1 MKQQLVGLAFCSI
14 LLLQGCIEKK
24 NEAKFDEAPSICPVD
39 LKSESPKESIDRFLA
54 GMEIQ
59 LLPLE
64 SGDDILFKGSGST
77 IHLDG
82 DDIFLLDASQQ
93 TIFRFGRDGKF
104 KNKIFRKGQGA
115 EEYNVLFNIAL
126 SDNKIY
132 GLDNM
137 KIQLYDYE
145 GHYIKTIP
153 LKNNGRQ
160 IAVTKDGTIAVAS
173 NYIQPYQLTVYHP
186 DGTVFEYLP
195 SNKNLLKQQISQST
209 YHSLKRYGDR
219 ILLTNYFDP
228 SIYQL
233 EDTVSVFATLDFK
246 GMNIPSDMFSGA
258 DEEIANRFR
267 EYREGDKAIL
277 SFDRL
282 TVTDDWVVFAP
293 SLIWDPCVVYYNR
306 KSDTYLL
313 NKNWGQPYDLF
324 FGGYRAPDGYDEK
337 SGEFYQLVNAVE
349 LKEVVEE
356 IAKKKPNYQDDYP
369 FLKNV
374 DVSQIDDNTND
385 WIVFFKLQS

>member
-1 MKQQLVGLAFCSI
+1 MKCQLISLTFCGLLS
-14 LLLQGCIEKK
+14 LQGCVEKEVK
-24 NEAKFDEAPSICPVD
+24 MDEGASIYQVN
-39 LKSESPKESIDRFLA
+39 LESESPKESIDRFLA
-54 GMEIQ
+54 GMEIR

-64 SGDDILFKGSGST
+64 SGDSILFKGSGST
-77 IHLDG
+77 IHLAD
-82 DDIFLLDASQQ
+82 DDIFLLDASQR

-104 KNKIFRKGQGA
+104 KNKIFRNGQGP
-115 EEYNVLFNIAL
+115 EEYNVLFNMAL
-126 SDNKIY
+126 FDNKVY
-132 GLDNM
+132 ALDNT

-145 GHYIKTIP
+145 GNYLKTVP
-153 LKNNGRQ
+153 LKNDGRQ

-246 GMNIPSDMFSGA
+246 GMNISGA